1 MNLSITKKFAIVL
14 LVITFGI
21 TFSACDFLNDN
32 DTPDMVTVTFEAADG
47 SSWVYEDIEI
57 DGVNYGDDLPITTD
71 LETGTYH
78 VSWVN
83 TIGGGTSSGTIE
95 VDEEGQTFILDHGDI
110 YEQ

>member
-1 MNLSITKKFAIVL
+1 MNKSKIILISVL
-14 LVITFGI
+14 ILVIAFTF
-21 TFSACDFLNDN
+21 TACDFLED
-32 DTPDMVTVTFEAADG
+32 DTPEMVTVTFEAADG

-57 DGVNYGDDLPITTD
+57 DGVSYGDDLPITTD